1 MQNEELTVRKPSGR
15 KPINWGKVLR
25 WGAVGVLVLTVLIQF
40 VPYGRNHTN
49 PPVIM
54 EPTWD
59 SPQPRQLAVRA
70 CYDCHSN
77 ETAWP
82 WYTNVAPVS
91 WLTQHDVDDG
101 RHKLNFSEWNRPQKT
116 DDIVKS
122 VRDGE
127 MPPAIYLPT
136 HPSANLSTGDRQAL
150 IQGLT
155 ATFGPGGQLGGR

>member
-25 WGAVGVLVLTVLIQF
+25 WGAVGVLVLAVLIQF

-49 PPVIM
+49 PAVIM

-59 SPQPRQLAVRA
+59 SPQTRQLAVRA

-101 RHKLNFSEWNRPQKT
+101 RHKLNFSE
-116 DDIVKS
+116 
-122 VRDGE
+122 
-127 MPPAIYLPT
+127 
-136 HPSANLSTGDRQAL
+136 
-150 IQGLT
+150 
-155 ATFGPGGQLGGR
+155 